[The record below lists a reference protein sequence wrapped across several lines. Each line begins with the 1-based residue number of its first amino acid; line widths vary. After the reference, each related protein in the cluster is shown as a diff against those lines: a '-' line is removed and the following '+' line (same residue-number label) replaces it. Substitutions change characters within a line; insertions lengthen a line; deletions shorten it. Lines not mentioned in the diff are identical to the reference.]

1 MIRRDK
7 LSILGNRVSRTAEA
21 LHSLFRLA
29 ETAPTEA
36 MPDVLAVA
44 SALTE
49 VLELTGGEI
58 ASRAVEVGDG
68 QTS

>member
-1 MIRRDK
+1 MNRRDR
-7 LSILGNRVSRTAEA
+7 LSILGDRVSRTAEA

-44 SALTE
+44 SVLAE

-58 ASRAVEVGDG
+58 AAQAPLLSDRPAE
-68 QTS
+68 